1 METGMDVA
9 ENSKR
14 DKVIQKYLY
23 KLEIGI
29 LKVIP
34 MVLAL
39 ICFLNTILCYFGY
52 DLIILT
58 YLGGISILTLGF
70 LYISSYAFRFCEYH
84 RMFLH
89 YVTLINILSYIDM
102 EFGIPFNSFNLLVLY
117 TSIAVIFMF
126 LIIISIKNEHNQK
139 DNK

>member
-1 METGMDVA
+1 METDMDVV
-9 ENSKR
+9 ENSKSN
-14 DKVIQKYLY
+14 KVIQKYLY

-39 ICFLNTILCYFGY
+39 ICLLNTILCYFGY

-58 YLGGISILTLGF
+58 YFGGVSILTLGF
-70 LYISSYAFRFCEYH
+70 LYISSYAFKFCEYH

-89 YVTLINILSYIDM
+89 YVTLINILSYVDM
-102 EFGIPFNSFNLLVLY
+102 EFGIPFNSFNLLIFY

-126 LIIISIKNEHNQK
+126 LIIISIRNEHNK
-139 DNK
+139 KYHK